1 MDYSKAAKCA
11 LLSQEI
17 YQDFTPQLRF
27 SEFAN
32 ATPELIDPASTDT
45 DTQCAIVSDAAGTA
59 IYIVFRGSE
68 KRLDWDTNVNFKQV
82 QMEFQQEIV
91 QEEIVQEQEQ
101 IYPYQEESRSG
112 AKMHRGF
119 VDAYL
124 SVREQIHN
132 YFKSH
137 AALSVTV
144 TGHSLGGALAT
155 LCAVDIQYNF
165 SNFKIDIYTFGS
177 PRVGNSG
184 FRESFNRRVPDSYRF
199 VYGMDV
205 VPALPRPWQG
215 YRHVEQ
221 EHRLGDRFNLRF
233 VSQRFEDHQIS
244 NYISALT
251 IVAKQESTPVG

>member
-11 LLSQEI
+11 LLSQEV

-27 SEFAN
+27 SEFAD
-32 ATPELIDPASTDT
+32 ATPKLIEQANT
-45 DTQCAIVSDAAGTA
+45 DTQCAILSDADGSA

-68 KRLDWDTNVNFKQV
+68 KRLDWGTNVNFKQV
-82 QMEFQQEIV
+82 QLEFQQKIV

-101 IYPYQEESRSG
+101 IYPYQGESRSG

-132 YFKSH
+132 YLRSH
-137 AALSVTV
+137 AASRVTV

-165 SNFKIDIYTFGS
+165 SNIKIDIYTFGA
-177 PRVGNSG
+177 PRVGNNG
-184 FRESFNRRVPDSYRF
+184 FRESFNRRVPDSHRF

-205 VPALPRPWQG
+205 VPSLPRPWQG

-221 EHRLGDRFNLRF
+221 EHRLGSRWSMNFL
-233 VSQRFEDHQIS
+233 SQRLKDHQIS

-251 IVAKQESTPVG
+251 MVAKQESSRVG

>member
-1 MDYSKAAKCA
+1 MNYSKAAKCA
-11 LLSQEI
+11 LLSQEV

-27 SEFAN
+27 SEFAD
-32 ATPELIDPASTDT
+32 ATPKLIEQANT
-45 DTQCAIVSDAAGTA
+45 DTQCAILSDATGTA

-82 QMEFQQEIV
+82 QLEFQRKIV

-101 IYPYQEESRSG
+101 IYPYQGESRSG

-132 YFKSH
+132 YLRSH
-137 AALSVTV
+137 AAPRVTV

-155 LCAVDIQYNF
+155 LCAVDAQYNF
-165 SNFKIDIYTFGS
+165 SNIKIDIYTFGA

-184 FRESFNRRVPDSYRF
+184 FRESFNRRVPDSHRF

-205 VPALPRPWQG
+205 VPSLPRPWQG

-221 EHRLGDRFNLRF
+221 EHRLGSRWSMNFF
-233 VSQRFEDHQIS
+233 SQRLKDHQIS
-244 NYISALT
+244 NYISTLT
-251 IVAKQESTPVG
+251 MIAKQESSRVG